1 MKKALAGPA
10 KRTPEK
16 RKSKKLPERRAM
28 IAAARRRLGAALTGA
43 ARRTRQLDRAL
54 AGRIEQARPALV
66 RWLRKGRLLATRGG
80 KAIAKRLRP
89 LTVLVLRAFSRGER
103 LLRRLGSVA
112 ARAATRA
119 SAVLTPARAIR
130 VVILAASICLIVS
143 QFITYSS
150 IEIGQSVY
158 AGLPAAA
165 PPALGAE
172 DTGQA
177 HAYLLVPLALLA
189 GGVGILGMRK
199 ERRGLGRIV
208 SLIGLVCLAV
218 ILLVDLPAGQDAG
231 AESARFAGATA
242 VLRRGFHAELA
253 AAAGLFV
260 GGLLYYARPCRIRI
274 NLSGRA
280 ASARRR
286 RRRRR
291 DSSPRKAARRRS
303 RPRSGAA
310 SAPASRP

>member
-28 IAAARRRLGAALTGA
+28 IAAARRRLGAVLTSAGK
-43 ARRTRQLDRAL
+43 RTRQADRAL
-54 AGRIEQARPALV
+54 AKRIAQARPVLV
-66 RWLRKGRLLATRGG
+66 RWLRKARLAAIRVW
-80 KAIAKRLRP
+80 KAAAKRLRP
-89 LTVLVLRAFSRGER
+89 LAVLLLRIFSRGER
-103 LLRRLGSVA
+103 LLRRLWHTA
-112 ARAATRA
+112 LRAATRV
-119 SAVLTPARAIR
+119 SAVLTPARAIC
-130 VVILAASICLIVS
+130 VVILAASACLVVS
-143 QFITYSS
+143 QFVTYSS
-150 IEIGQSVY
+150 VEIGQSAY

-172 DTGQA
+172 NAGQA

-189 GGVGILGMRK
+189 AAVAVLGMRK
-199 ERRGLGRIV
+199 ERRGFGRIV

-218 ILLVDLPAGQDAG
+218 ILLVDLPAGQDA
-231 AESARFAGATA
+231 SAQSVRFAGATA
-242 VLRRGFHAELA
+242 VLRGGFYGELA
-253 AAAGLFV
+253 AAAGLLI
-260 GGLLYYARPCRIRI
+260 GGLLYYARPCRIPI

-291 DSSPRKAARRRS
+291 DSSPRKAARRPS
-303 RPRSGAA
+303 RPRSAAA

>member
-28 IAAARRRLGAALTGA
+28 IAAARRRLGAALAGA
-43 ARRTRQLDRAL
+43 ARRTRQVDRAL
-54 AGRIEQARPALV
+54 ARRIERARPVLV
-66 RWLRKGRLLATRGG
+66 RWLRKGRVAAARGG

-89 LTVLVLRAFSRGER
+89 LAVLVLRAFSRGER
-103 LLRRLGSVA
+103 LLRRLGSA
-112 ARAATRA
+112 ATRAATRA
-119 SAVLTPARAIR
+119 GAMLTPARAIC
-130 VVILAASICLIVS
+130 VVILAASACLVVS
-143 QFITYSS
+143 QFVTYSS
-150 IEIGQSVY
+150 VEIGQSAY
-158 AGLPAAA
+158 AGLLAAS

-172 DTGQA
+172 DAGQA

-189 GGVGILGMRK
+189 AVVAALGMRR

-208 SLIGLVCLAV
+208 SIIGLICLAV
-218 ILLVDLPAGQDAG
+218 ILFVDLPAGQDAG
-231 AESARFAGATA
+231 AQSTRFAGATA
-242 VLRRGFHAELA
+242 VLRGGFYAELA
-253 AAAGLFV
+253 AAAGLFI
-260 GGLLYYARPCRIRI
+260 GGLLYYARPCRIPI

-291 DSSPRKAARRRS
+291 DSSPRKAARRQS
-303 RPRSGAA
+303 RPRSAAA